1 MLRGRTTTRGSG
13 LAIGVLVISVLI
25 TAPAVADPAPE
36 TADAQPSQAMLD
48 AIQHDLGLSAEQA
61 RTRLLNESRASASEV
76 VLRGRLGDSYA
87 GAWVTGPASE
97 TFVVATT
104 NASQSETITAS
115 GARAEVVRHSLA
127 ELTASKEALDRHSS
141 TAPGSTPVWYVDVRN
156 NQVVVLSSEP
166 SEADA
171 FVARSG
177 ADTSL
182 VHVERSDERPRT
194 YLDLRGGD
202 AYYIG
207 GSARCSVG
215 FSVVRGGTNGFVS
228 AGHCADAGSST
239 TGYNQVAQGT
249 FQGSSFP
256 GDDYSWVAVNGDWTP
271 RPWVGNGGGD
281 IIVKGS
287 AASIQGAS
295 VCRSGSTTGWHCGT
309 IEQRDASVTYSQG
322 TVSGVTRTN
331 VCAEPGDSGGSFIS
345 GSQAQGVTSGGS
357 GDCASGGTTYFQPV
371 NEILSAYGLTL
382 VTG

>member
-1 MLRGRTTTRGSG
+1 MLRRRTAARGST
-13 LAIGVLVISVLI
+13 LAIGVLAIGVLI
-25 TAPAVADPAPE
+25 IAPAVADPAPE
-36 TADAQPSQAMLD
+36 TADALPSQAMLD

-87 GAWVTGPASE
+87 GSWVTGPASE

-104 NASQSETITAS
+104 DASKSETITAS
-115 GARAEVVRHSLA
+115 GARPEVVRHSLA
-127 ELTASKEALDRHSS
+127 ELTASEEALNRHSS
-141 TAPGSTPVWYVDVRN
+141 TAPGSTPIWYVDVRN

-228 AGHCADAGSST
+228 AGHCADAGNST
-239 TGYNQVAQGT
+239 TGYNQAAQGT

-271 RPWVGNGGGD
+271 RPWVRDGGGD
-281 IIVKGS
+281 IIVKGA
-287 AASIQGAS
+287 AASVVGAS

-357 GDCASGGTTYFQPV
+357 GDCTSGGTTYFQPV
-371 NEILSAYGLTL
+371 NEILSAYGLSL
-382 VTG
+382 MTG